1 MKGAKIGIYS
11 VIKQS
16 CLSIALL
23 SSHRGMSTCHAVHGF
38 HPEEYFHCHTDLTSP
53 PRHTC
58 SWTIRITF
66 CK

>member
-23 SSHRGMSTCHAVHGF
+23 SSHRGIST
-38 HPEEYFHCHTDLTSP
+38 CHTDLTSMT
-53 PRHTC
+53 HLQLDNMC
-58 SWTIRITF
+58 NSL
-66 CK
+66 

>member
-23 SSHRGMSTCHAVHGF
+23 SSLYLPHRTWLPS
-38 HPEEYFHCHTDLTSP
+38 
-53 PRHTC
+53 
-58 SWTIRITF
+58 
-66 CK
+66 